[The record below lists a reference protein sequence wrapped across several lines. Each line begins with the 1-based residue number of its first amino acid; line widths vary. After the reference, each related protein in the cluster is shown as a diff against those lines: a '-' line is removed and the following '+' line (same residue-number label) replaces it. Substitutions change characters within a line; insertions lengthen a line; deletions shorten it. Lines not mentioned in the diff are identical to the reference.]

1 MRLAAGACQRLDLS
15 EKPRY
20 DRWLGRSWQLV
31 DRRHQRGKALP
42 IRSSDPVRCAEA
54 IVDRVGRDIVLA
66 IPIGVGKPVTLVNA
80 LYRLAEADRRLRLRI
95 FTGLSLVR
103 PSYRSSLEQRFIAP
117 LLDRLFA
124 SYPDLDYTKALR
136 RRGLPP
142 NIEVTEFFLQAG
154 AWLSNAEVQRS
165 YTSLNYSHVASHLAR
180 IGTNAFGQ
188 LVAPHPQGQ
197 NRISLSSNTDVTLDM
212 LPYIIERRATGRP
225 LALAVEINANL
236 PYMPGVAEIEVDECD
251 VVLDTEHP
259 HYDLFAPPKEPV
271 SLVDYAMALHAAT
284 LIKDDGT
291 LQIGIGSFSDALTH
305 ALILRHTRNSEFRA
319 LLDRLGTPLPADA
332 ELSPFSV
339 GLYGCTEMLVDGFL
353 ALMRADVLRRRVAAA
368 DDREVVL
375 HAGFF
380 LGNRAFYR
388 ELKEMPREV
397 LERIAMTAIS
407 FTNTLDGDARS
418 KRAQRTHARF
428 VNTAMVA
435 TLLGAV
441 SSDQLEDG
449 RVVSGAGGQGDLVGM
464 AHALEGA
471 RSIIGVRA
479 TRRGNRRTVSNIV
492 WRYANATVPRQL
504 RDIVVTEYGIAD
516 LRGKSDRDVIAAM
529 LALADTGFQPGLL
542 AAARS
547 AGKIEPSFK
556 LPDPALNRANRIEA
570 ALGPARREGLLPD
583 FPLGSEMSE
592 IEQVLAAPLT
602 FLKSAS
608 YSDLMRTLFG
618 GLARFATSPR
628 EQSALDRLA
637 LASPRALRERALRI
651 VLLGALR
658 RG

>member
-1 MRLAAGACQRLDLS
+1 MGK
-15 EKPRY
+15 EPRY
-20 DRWLGRSWQLV
+20 DGAHQLV
-31 DRRHQRGKALP
+31 CRGPSADQRNKGDIDLP
-42 IRSSDPVRCAEA
+42 MRSSDPVRCAEA

-66 IPIGVGKPVTLVNA
+66 IPIGVGKPVALVNA
-80 LYRLAEADRRLRLRI
+80 LYRLVEADRRLRLRI

-103 PSYRSSLEQRFIAP
+103 PAYRTSLEQRFVAP
-117 LLDRLFA
+117 LLDRLFGG
-124 SYPDLDYTKALR
+124 YPDLAYTTALR
-136 RRGLPP
+136 RRDLPP

-154 AWLSNAEVQRS
+154 AWLSNPDVQRS
-165 YTSLNYSHVASHLAR
+165 YTGLNYAQVAGHLKR

-197 NRISLSSNTDVTLDM
+197 GRISLSSNTDVTLDM
-212 LPYIIERRATGRP
+212 LPYILERRAADRP
-225 LALAVEINANL
+225 PALAAEINANL
-236 PYMPGVAEIEVDECD
+236 PYMPGAAEIDVNACD
-251 VVLDTEHP
+251 VVLETERP
-259 HYDLFAPPKEPV
+259 HYPLFAPPKEPV
-271 SLVDYAMALHAAT
+271 SLADYAMALYAAT
-284 LIKDDGT
+284 LIKDAGT

-319 LLDRLGTPLPADA
+319 LINRLGQPLPADA

-353 ALMRADVLRRRVAAA
+353 ALMRRGILRRCVAAA
-368 DDREVVL
+368 DGRAVVM

-380 LGNRAFYR
+380 VGNQAFYR
-388 ELKEMPREV
+388 ELKEMPREA
-397 LERIAMTAIS
+397 LERIEMAAIS
-407 FTNTLDGDARS
+407 FTNTLEGDART

-449 RVVSGAGGQGDLVGM
+449 RVVSGAGGQHDLVAM

-479 TRRGNRRTVSNIV
+479 TRRSNRRTVSNIA

-516 LRGKSDRDVIAAM
+516 LRGKSDRDVIVAM
-529 LALADTGFQPGLL
+529 LAIADASFQPGLL
-542 AAARS
+542 AAARR
-547 AGKIEPSFK
+547 AGKVEPSLR
-556 LPDPALNRANRIEA
+556 LPRPASNRADTIEA
-570 ALGPARREGLLPD
+570 ALAPARREGVLPD

-592 IEQVLAAPLT
+592 IEQALAAPLT
-602 FLKSAS
+602 FLKAAG
-608 YSDLMRTLFG
+608 YGDLTRTLLA
-618 GLARFATSPR
+618 GLAPSVVSPL

-637 LASPRALRERALRI
+637 LAAPVTLRDRLLRA